1 VGLTMERNTNYGEK
15 IEKDIDI
22 LIEAGLQTGGFP
34 SHINIYAK
42 KKESDEDV
50 IIRVPLK
57 AEFMDEDENK
67 DFFIEVVLPEVGEK
81 VKSEYNVDAVMFISE
96 SYLRMASKD
105 FDHEKEDY
113 RSLPV
118 DKEALIIK
126 IETKDSQS
134 SVFYEIKKD
143 GMKVVKDPDDDKTD
157 LVDNIT
163 LEFLEDLSGESK
175 EQKGRFSNLLKYFV

>member
-1 VGLTMERNTNYGEK
+1 
-15 IEKDIDI
+15 
-22 LIEAGLQTGGFP
+22 
-34 SHINIYAK
+34 
-42 KKESDEDV
+42 
-50 IIRVPLK
+50 
-57 AEFMDEDENK
+57 
-67 DFFIEVVLPEVGEK
+67 
-81 VKSEYNVDAVMFISE
+81 MFISE

-163 LEFLEDLSGESK
+163 LVFLEDLSGESK